1 MEEILLSLTRWPV
14 KLSELLSGRRHKM
27 NVVERAKVPQ
37 MCLSYIPLFALV
49 FVVKA
54 QLKGVKCPILREE
67 HVGVKNVA

>member
-1 MEEILLSLTRWPV
+1 
-14 KLSELLSGRRHKM
+14 M